1 MASLW
6 NAVYFNDSEI
16 ITYLNETVAGHMSG
30 VEFMTIDAAIEN
42 ELHLTAFHPRYQAL
56 RFVATLERHA
66 PGVMSVSKLC
76 AKGIS
81 INYVADVRLP
91 VLITSEERLYNSL
104 GHVEDGHQRKVVDDL
119 YEHWLDKV
127 PYPGSVS
134 TADVEHRG
142 ERLRFTGL
150 RPLAKGGPA
159 QAQTPAAK
167 R

>member
-16 ITYLNETVAGHMSG
+16 ITYLNETVAPHVRD

-42 ELHLTAFHPRYQAL
+42 ELHLTAFHPRFQTL
-56 RFVATLERHA
+56 RLVATVEGHA

-76 AKGIS
+76 AKGTILNH
-81 INYVADVRLP
+81 IADTRLP
-91 VLITSEERLYNSL
+91 VLITSEERIYNSL

-142 ERLRFTGL
+142 ERLRFNGL
-150 RPLAKGGPA
+150 RPLAKAEPA
-159 QAQTPAAK
+159 QAQTPTAK
-167 R
+167 P